1 MLDWEFHIW
10 LRSMRYRLMVN
21 LLVPVTYHCITTS
34 PQKCSGLKITTS
46 IASHESM
53 DRIIWTGHSRR
64 CSTISGNSAGM
75 TENRLG
81 AGTPEERPHL
91 GSHHHPLSHHL
102 PLTSPTSPAV
112 FPGLSQVAILE
123 FSTVWRSQASH
134 TS

>member
-1 MLDWEFHIW
+1 MLDWEFCIW

-21 LLVPVTYHCITTS
+21 LLVPVTYHCITPP

-53 DRIIWTGHSRR
+53 DRIIWTEHSRR
-64 CSTISGNSAGM
+64 CSTISGTSAGM

-81 AGTPEERPHL
+81 AGTPEERPRL

-112 FPGLSQVAILE
+112 SAGLPLLAVLG
-123 FSTVWRSQASH
+123 FSTAWQSQASH
-134 TS
+134 AS